1 MQHITLK
8 EKLSMNIV
16 VWNENRH
23 EQKNP
28 VVAEIYPKGIH
39 GAIADFL
46 QQDSNSDNSNT
57 R

>member
-1 MQHITLK
+1 
-8 EKLSMNIV
+8 MNIV

-28 VVAEIYPKGIH
+28 VVSDIYPKGIH

-46 QQDSNSDNSNT
+46 HRT
-57 R
+57 LTM